1 MTIDEILQRIV
12 KAHLRTIALCMLI
25 PMAVVGL
32 VEIRTPTTYDA
43 QVRIQTVSSAPASST
58 EAEGLSSRV
67 LALATTPQ
75 LVQTALKL
83 AGEPATAAH
92 SVDVATHRV
101 SAERLGESS
110 VVVLSVLDTDP
121 AVASRTASALADKVV
136 TFMNDG
142 NRRPFNDTLTHVDAQ
157 YRAAT
162 ASRDRLQRDLALTN
176 GLMARKVAEAELA
189 NAQQTVNQLADE
201 RSSLML
207 ADVNRDHV
215 VALDPTQPTVQPV
228 PSALI
233 PRLALAMLLG
243 LLAGLTIAVVQE
255 TLRPRL
261 AGIRVLAR
269 LLDVPILGST
279 GQASASLAGA
289 LTLAARRQGVETV
302 VLLGVE
308 DRDEK
313 VARGLLEAL
322 PSGWQRE
329 TVPTSEL
336 EAAQRTGGNGSG
348 GTDARFHGPG
358 ATLSTHVRFTDRFG
372 VAPSE
377 ELTAGVVVVSSGNSR
392 RSSLDHV
399 QDMVRATRWPV
410 VGVVE
415 VSIRRRW
422 RVAA

>member
-12 KAHLRTIALCMLI
+12 KAHLRTIALCVLI

-32 VEIRTPTTYDA
+32 IEIRTPTTYDA

-67 LALATTPQ
+67 LALATTPR
-75 LVQTALKL
+75 LVQTALRF
-83 AGEPATAAH
+83 AGEPATSGH
-92 SVDVATHRV
+92 SVDVTQY
-101 SAERLGESS
+101 
-110 VVVLSVLDTDP
+110 
-121 AVASRTASALADKVV
+121 RTA
-136 TFMNDG
+136 T
-142 NRRPFNDTLTHVDAQ
+142 
-157 YRAAT
+157 AT
-162 ASRDRLQRDLALTN
+162 RDRLQRDLALTN
-176 GLMARKVAEAELA
+176 GLMARKVAEAELL

-228 PSALI
+228 PSALV

-302 VLLGVE
+302 VLVGVE

-336 EAAQRTGGNGSG
+336 GAAQRTGGNGSG
-348 GTDARFHGPG
+348 GPDAGLHGPA